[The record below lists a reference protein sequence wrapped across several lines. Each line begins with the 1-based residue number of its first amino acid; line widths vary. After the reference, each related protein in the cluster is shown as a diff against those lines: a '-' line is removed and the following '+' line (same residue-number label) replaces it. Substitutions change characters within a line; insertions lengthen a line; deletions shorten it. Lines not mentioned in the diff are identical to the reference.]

1 MYASSDG
8 REGTSLSQQG
18 VDTGC
23 RSVENRLN
31 YVSYNS
37 VYRSE
42 SQSEYRLRRLTRS
55 LALWYGRG
63 RHLLYSSPSG
73 PMAHADILPRL
84 IALRDEIRRHDYLYY
99 VKDRPEISDSQYDHL
114 FQELVELERAH
125 PELVSPDSPSQR
137 VGTPPLTELVKVP
150 HEQPMLSLDSIVDRS
165 EVQAFDQ
172 RMKREL
178 EAPSIEYSVEPKF
191 DGLSV
196 ELMYDHGI
204 FTRGATR
211 GDGTTGEDVTVNL
224 RTIRSLPLQLHT
236 QSGLSDHL
244 VVRGEVYMRLDDFQ
258 ALNRRVTER
267 GGDAFAN
274 PRNAASGSLRQLD
287 STITAT
293 RPLVMTCYEIMAQSE
308 PVPPTHWDELERLSH
323 WGLPVPLPE
332 HRRLCASID
341 EVIDFHRET
350 ESIRDQLPYEIDG
363 VVVKVNRRDWQDR
376 LGMKSRSPR
385 WAIAYKFTPRK
396 EITIVQDIAVSV
408 GRTGTLTPVAL
419 LKPVEVGGV
428 TISRATL
435 HNADEVARK
444 DIRIG
449 DTIKVE
455 RAGDVIPAVAE
466 RVPIPGEQ
474 RTAPFSMPDYCPVC
488 GSSVGREGAYFY
500 CTGQLVCGAQ
510 LKGAIEHFAS
520 KHALNIEGLGKKT
533 VAQLVEKGLVRS
545 LADLYRLTNAEL
557 LQLEGFA
564 DRSATLLLES
574 IAGSKT
580 VSLDRFLMGLGI
592 RQVGQHIAKV
602 LAREFGSLEEII
614 SADRERF
621 QQIREI
627 GPEISES
634 LVVYWSEPRNRGVI
648 AQLQESG
655 VQIAPGMATGDRKK
669 FLLAGKT
676 FIFTGELDHFTR
688 DGAQQAVEAAGA
700 RVSSSV
706 SKKTSYLVVGRDPGS
721 KLARARR
728 LGVTILTEQ
737 DFAALIEKDENGLS

>member
-1 MYASSDG
+1 
-8 REGTSLSQQG
+8 
-18 VDTGC
+18 
-23 RSVENRLN
+23 
-31 YVSYNS
+31 
-37 VYRSE
+37 
-42 SQSEYRLRRLTRS
+42 
-55 LALWYGRG
+55 
-63 RHLLYSSPSG
+63 
-73 PMAHADILPRL
+73 MAHADILPRV

-99 VKDRPEISDSQYDHL
+99 VKDRPEISDSEYDRL
-114 FQELVELERAH
+114 FRELVELEQAH
-125 PELVSPDSPSQR
+125 PELVTPDSPSQR
-137 VGTPPLTELVKVP
+137 VGAPPLQELVKVP
-150 HEQPMLSLDSIVDRS
+150 HEQPMLSLDSIIEQS

-178 EAPSIEYSVEPKF
+178 ETLSVEYSAEPKF

-224 RTIRSLPLQLHT
+224 RTIRSLPLQLHA
-236 QSGLSDHL
+236 GANLPDHL

-258 ALNRRVTER
+258 ALNRRITER

-287 STITAT
+287 STITVT
-293 RPLVMTCYEIMAQSE
+293 RPLVVTCYEIMAVST
-308 PVPPTHWDELERLSH
+308 PAPPTHWDELETLAQ
-323 WGLPVPLPE
+323 WGLPAPAL
-332 HRRLCASID
+332 RRLCSSID
-341 EVIDFHRET
+341 EVMAFHHET
-350 ESIRDQLPYEIDG
+350 ESMRDQLPYEIDG
-363 VVVKVNRRDWQDR
+363 VVVKVNRRDWQGR

-396 EITIVQDIAVSV
+396 EITIVQEIVVSV

-449 DTIKVE
+449 DSVKVE
-455 RAGDVIPAVAE
+455 RAGDVIPAIAE
-466 RVPIPGEQ
+466 RVPVPGEQ
-474 RTAPFSMPDYCPVC
+474 RSTPFCMPDHCPVC

-533 VAQLVEKGLVRS
+533 VAHLVDTGLVRS
-545 LADLYRLTNAEL
+545 LADLYRLTNADL
-557 LQLEGFA
+557 VQLEGFA

-602 LAREFGSLEEII
+602 LAREFGSLDEIM

-627 GPEISES
+627 GPEISQG
-634 LVVYWSEPRNRGVI
+634 LVLYWSEPRNREVI

-655 VQIAPGMATGDRKK
+655 VQVAPGMAKGDRRKSP
-669 FLLAGKT
+669 LAGKT
-676 FIFTGELDHFTR
+676 FVFTGGLDHFTR
-688 DGAQQAVEAAGA
+688 DGAREAVETAGG

-706 SKKTSYLVVGRDPGS
+706 SKKTSYLVMGRDPGS
-721 KLARARR
+721 KLDQARR
-728 LGVTILTEQ
+728 LGVTILTEVE
-737 DFAALIEKDENGLS
+737 FAALIGKEEKGFS

>member
-1 MYASSDG
+1 
-8 REGTSLSQQG
+8 
-18 VDTGC
+18 
-23 RSVENRLN
+23 
-31 YVSYNS
+31 
-37 VYRSE
+37 
-42 SQSEYRLRRLTRS
+42 
-55 LALWYGRG
+55 
-63 RHLLYSSPSG
+63 
-73 PMAHADILPRL
+73 MAHADILARL
-84 IALRDEIRRHDYLYY
+84 IALRAEIRRHDYLYY
-99 VKDRPEISDSQYDHL
+99 SKDRPEISDSQYDRL
-114 FQELVELERAH
+114 FRELVELEQAH
-125 PELVSPDSPSQR
+125 PELVTPDSPSQR
-137 VGTPPLTELVKVP
+137 VGAPPLQELAKVP
-150 HEQPMLSLDSIVDRS
+150 HEQPMLSLDSIVDQS

-172 RMKREL
+172 RMKRAL
-178 EAPSIEYSVEPKF
+178 ETPSVEYSAEPKF

-224 RTIRSLPLQLHT
+224 RTIRSLPLQLHA
-236 QSGLSDHL
+236 QSGLPDHL

-258 ALNRRVTER
+258 ALNRRMTER
-267 GGDAFAN
+267 GDDAFAN

-293 RPLVMTCYEIMAQSE
+293 RPLVVTCYEIMALSR
-308 PVPPTHWDELERLSH
+308 PAPPTHWDELETLAQ
-323 WGLPVPLPE
+323 WGLPVPGL
-332 HRRLCASID
+332 RRLCASID
-341 EVIDFHRET
+341 EVMAFHRET
-350 ESIRDQLPYEIDG
+350 ESMRDHLPYEIDG
-363 VVVKVNRRDWQDR
+363 VVVKVNRQDWQGR

-385 WAIAYKFTPRK
+385 WAIAYKFRPRK
-396 EITIVQDIAVSV
+396 EITIVQDIVVSV

-449 DTIKVE
+449 DTVKVE
-455 RAGDVIPAVAE
+455 RAGDVIPAIAE
-466 RVPIPGEQ
+466 RVPVHGEQ
-474 RTAPFSMPDYCPVC
+474 RSSPFYMPNQCPVC
-488 GSSVGREGAYFY
+488 GSSVGREGAHYY

-520 KHALNIEGLGKKT
+520 KQALNIEGLGKKT
-533 VAQLVEKGLVRS
+533 VAQLVDERLVRS
-545 LADLYRLTNAEL
+545 VADLYRLTKADL
-557 LQLEGFA
+557 VALEGFA

-602 LAREFGSLEEII
+602 LAREFGSLDEIM

-634 LVVYWSEPRNRGVI
+634 LVLYWSEPHNREVI

-655 VQIAPGMATGDRKK
+655 VQVAPGMATGDRRKSP
-669 FLLAGKT
+669 LAGKT
-676 FIFTGELDHFTR
+676 FVFTGGLDHFTR

-706 SKKTSYLVVGRDPGS
+706 SKKTSYLVVGQDPGS
-721 KLARARR
+721 KLDQART

-737 DFAALIEKDENGLS
+737 EFAALIGEDEKGLN

>member
-1 MYASSDG
+1 MS
-8 REGTSLSQQG
+8 
-18 VDTGC
+18 
-23 RSVENRLN
+23 
-31 YVSYNS
+31 
-37 VYRSE
+37 
-42 SQSEYRLRRLTRS
+42 
-55 LALWYGRG
+55 
-63 RHLLYSSPSG
+63 
-73 PMAHADILPRL
+73 HADILARL

-99 VKDRPEISDSQYDHL
+99 VKDRPAISDSQYDRL
-114 FQELVELERAH
+114 FRELVELEQAH
-125 PELVSPDSPSQR
+125 PELVTPDSPSQR
-137 VGTPPLTELVKVP
+137 VGAPPLEELLKVP
-150 HEQPMLSLDSIVDRS
+150 HEQPMLSLDSIVEQR

-178 EAPSIEYSVEPKF
+178 ETPSVEYSAEPKF

-224 RTIRSLPLQLHT
+224 RTIRSLPLQLHA
-236 QSGLSDHL
+236 QSGLPDHL
-244 VVRGEVYMRLDDFQ
+244 VVRGEVYMRLDDFH
-258 ALNRRVTER
+258 ALNRRITER
-267 GGDAFAN
+267 GDDAFAN
-274 PRNAASGSLRQLD
+274 PRNAAAGSLRQLD

-293 RPLVMTCYEIMAQSE
+293 RPLVVTCYEIMAASM
-308 PVPPTHWDELERLSH
+308 PVPPTHWGELETLVQ
-323 WGLPVPLPE
+323 WGLPAPVL
-332 HRRLCASID
+332 RRLCASID
-341 EVIDFHRET
+341 EVMAFHRET
-350 ESIRDQLPYEIDG
+350 ESVRDQLPYEIDG
-363 VVVKVNRRDWQDR
+363 VVVKVNRRDWQGR

-396 EITIVQDIAVSV
+396 EITIVQDIVVSV

-444 DIRIG
+444 DIRTG
-449 DTIKVE
+449 DTVKVE
-455 RAGDVIPAVAE
+455 RAGDVIPAIAE
-466 RVPIPGEQ
+466 RVPVHGEQ
-474 RTAPFSMPDYCPVC
+474 RGSPFCMPNHCPVC
-488 GSSVGREGAYFY
+488 GSSVGREGAYYY

-533 VAQLVEKGLVRS
+533 VAQLVDEGLVRS
-545 LADLYRLTNAEL
+545 LADLYRLTKTDL
-557 LQLEGFA
+557 VRLEGFA

-574 IAGSKT
+574 IAGSKA
-580 VSLDRFLMGLGI
+580 VSLDRLLMGLGI

-602 LAREFGSLEEII
+602 LAREFGSLEEIM
-614 SADRERF
+614 SADREQF

-634 LVVYWSEPRNRGVI
+634 VMVYWSEPRNREVI

-655 VQIAPGMATGDRKK
+655 VQVAPGMATGDRRKSP
-669 FLLAGKT
+669 LAGKT
-676 FIFTGELDHFTR
+676 FVFTGGLDHFTR
-688 DGAQQAVEAAGA
+688 DSAQQAVEAAGA

-706 SKKTSYLVVGRDPGS
+706 SNKTSYVVVGRDPGS
-721 KLARARR
+721 KLDQART

-737 DFAALIEKDENGLS
+737 EFVALIGEDEKGLS

>member
-1 MYASSDG
+1 
-8 REGTSLSQQG
+8 
-18 VDTGC
+18 
-23 RSVENRLN
+23 
-31 YVSYNS
+31 
-37 VYRSE
+37 
-42 SQSEYRLRRLTRS
+42 
-55 LALWYGRG
+55 
-63 RHLLYSSPSG
+63 
-73 PMAHADILPRL
+73 MAHADILARL
-84 IALRDEIRRHDYLYY
+84 IALRDEIRHHDDLYY
-99 VKDRPEISDSQYDHL
+99 VKDRPEISDSQYDRL
-114 FQELVELERAH
+114 FRELVELEQAH
-125 PELVSPDSPSQR
+125 PELVTPDSPSQR
-137 VGTPPLTELVKVP
+137 VGAPPLEELVKVP
-150 HEQPMLSLDSIVDRS
+150 HEQPMLSLDSIVDQS

-178 EAPSIEYSVEPKF
+178 ETLSVEYSAEPKF

-236 QSGLSDHL
+236 QSDLPDHL
-244 VVRGEVYMRLDDFQ
+244 VVRGEVYMLLDDFQ
-258 ALNRRVTER
+258 TLNRRMTER
-267 GGDAFAN
+267 GDDAFAN

-293 RPLVMTCYEIMAQSE
+293 RPLVVTCYEIMAVST
-308 PVPPTHWDELERLSH
+308 PVPPTHWDELETLAH
-323 WGLPVPLPE
+323 WGLPAPVL
-332 HRRLCASID
+332 RRLCTSID
-341 EVIDFHRET
+341 EVMAYHRET
-350 ESIRDQLPYEIDG
+350 ESMRDQLPYEIDG
-363 VVVKVNRRDWQDR
+363 VVVKVNRRDLQGR

-396 EITIVQDIAVSV
+396 EITIVQAIVVSV

-449 DTIKVE
+449 DTVKVE

-466 RVPIPGEQ
+466 RVPVPGEQ
-474 RTAPFSMPDYCPVC
+474 RSIPFCMPDHCPVC

-520 KHALNIEGLGKKT
+520 KHALNIDGLGKKT
-533 VAQLVEKGLVRS
+533 VAQLVDEGLVRS
-545 LADLYRLTNAEL
+545 LADLYRLTKADL
-557 LQLEGFA
+557 VTLEGFA

-602 LAREFGSLEEII
+602 LAREFGSLDEIM

-627 GPEISES
+627 GPEISEG
-634 LVVYWSEPRNRGVI
+634 LVVYWSEPRNREVI

-655 VQIAPGMATGDRKK
+655 VQVAPGMATGDRRKSP
-669 FLLAGKT
+669 LAGKT
-676 FIFTGELDHFTR
+676 FVFTGGLDHFTR

-706 SKKTSYLVVGRDPGS
+706 SKKTSYLVVGRDPGT
-721 KLARARR
+721 KLDQART
-728 LGVTILTEQ
+728 LGVTILMEQ
-737 DFAALIEKDENGLS
+737 EFAALIGKDEKGLS